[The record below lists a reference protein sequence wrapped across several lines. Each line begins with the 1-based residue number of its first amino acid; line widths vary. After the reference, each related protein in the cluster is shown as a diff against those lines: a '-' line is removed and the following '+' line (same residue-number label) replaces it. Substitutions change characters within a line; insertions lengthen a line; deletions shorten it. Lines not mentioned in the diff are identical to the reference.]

1 MKVILSCT
9 YMINA
14 HFSLN
19 YRFCIK
25 QEKADGVQTNQS
37 KVLFCSSVAKTKK
50 MDEGRASVR
59 IFITC

>member
-1 MKVILSCT
+1 
-9 YMINA
+9 MINA

-50 MDEGRASVR
+50 MDEGHASVR